1 MYGVVIPVKP
11 PAVAKSRLA
20 ALGDAVRQDLC
31 AAFAVDT
38 VAAVAECAA
47 VERVLVVTDDVSLAS
62 VLAEL
67 GVDVIPDGV
76 SDDLNGSLSLGA
88 AELLRR
94 YPGLRPAVV
103 FADLPALRPAE
114 LEEALGDAVEDRMSF
129 VADAAGTGTTT
140 LAAPSLDL
148 FRPAFGRDS
157 RQAHL
162 DAGALEILRDVPG
175 LRRDVD
181 TPEDLAAVLRLG
193 AGPRTAFVAT
203 LHAAA
208 LG

>member
-1 MYGVVIPVKP
+1 MYGVVVPVKP
-11 PAVAKSRLA
+11 PAFAKSRLA
-20 ALGDAVRQDLC
+20 ALGDSVRQELC

-38 VAAVAECAA
+38 VAAIAECAL
-47 VERVLVVTDDVSLAS
+47 VQRVLVVTDDVSLAA

-76 SDDLNGSLSLGA
+76 SDDLNGSLALGA

-94 YPGLRPAVV
+94 SPGLRPAAV

-114 LEEALGDAVEDRMSF
+114 LAAALEDAAEDRMSF

-140 LAAPSLDL
+140 VAAPSLEL
-148 FRPAFGRDS
+148 FRPAFGPDS
-157 RQAHL
+157 RQAHVR
-162 DAGALEILRDVPG
+162 AGAFEISRDVPG
-175 LRRDVD
+175 LRQDVD
-181 TPEDLAAVLRLG
+181 TPQDLTKVLRLG